1 MNRLITPHLLDFL
14 ILLALVVGLS
24 GRARGD
30 DQAPIRSRTSFDA
43 DWRFQKGD
51 PAGVGDSLSYAR
63 IKDAVIASSAAFLSG
78 SASIPTPR
86 QIGTD
91 VPYVQSDFD
100 DSGWRKLDVP
110 HDWGIEGAFDQKLP
124 GATGKLPWAGVGWYR
139 KHFETL
145 PSIAGSGRRIYIDF
159 DGAMA
164 YATVWCNG
172 RFVGGWP
179 YGYASFR
186 LDLTP
191 YLAPDGK
198 NVLAVRLDNPPD
210 SSRWY
215 PGSGIYRHVWL
226 VETSSLHVAHWGTQ
240 MTTPEVNAQSATLKL
255 TTILENNGGQRDAEV
270 KTEIFACG
278 SDGHATGAPVASMPA
293 VQVTVPAGLQKSVET
308 SAAVSSPSLWDLDH
322 PNRYAAVTTVLVNGQ
337 PVDRYETV
345 FGIRTSQFSA
355 DNGFLL
361 NGKRVQIHGV
371 CGHHDLGALGTALN
385 LQALERQ
392 FTLLKEAGCNAF
404 RTSHNPPAPE
414 FLELCDRM
422 GILVMD
428 ESFDCWETGKTRN
441 DYHLLFDDWAEK
453 DIRALVR
460 RDRNHPSVILWS
472 IGNEIPDQGKPKG
485 PALAAKL
492 TGLVHQED
500 ATRPTTSACNSIASG
515 YNAFRQG
522 VDVFG
527 YNYKP
532 EEYPK
537 FHAANPTQ
545 PLIGSETS
553 SGYNSRGEYFFP
565 VTEDRRGGQ
574 ANFQVSS
581 YDFSY
586 DNWATGT
593 EREFRG
599 EDKAPYV
606 AGEFVWTGFDYLG
619 EPTPF
624 DDRYKGAP
632 RGTVPSRSSY
642 FGIFDLAGFPKDRFY
657 LYQSH
662 WRPDLP
668 MAHILP
674 HWTWPGREGQVTP
687 VHVYTSGDE
696 AELFLNGISLGR
708 KRKAP
713 GEYRI
718 RWDDVKYEPGELKV
732 IAYKNGVQ
740 WAEDSETTAGPA
752 AKIILREEPVMPGGG
767 GLIYVDATITD
778 NKGNPAPQAAS
789 PLHFSVTGPA
799 QLVATDNGDA
809 TNHTA
814 FQSPDRHAYNGKC
827 LAILKASPSGT
838 GSIAVRA
845 DSDGLQS
852 STLPLPQPG
861 I

>member
-308 SAAVSSPSLWDLDH
+308 SATVSSPSLWDLDH

-619 EPTPF
+619 EPTPY
-624 DDRYKGAP
+624 DR
-632 RGTVPSRSSY
+632 VSRSSY
-642 FGIFDLAGFPKDRFY
+642 FGIVDLDGFKKDRFY
-657 LYQSH
+657 LYQAH
-662 WRPDLP
+662 WRPDFP

-674 HWTWPGREGQVTP
+674 HWNWPERVGQMTP

-696 AELFLNGISLGR
+696 AELFLNGQSQGR
-708 KRKAP
+708 KKKAEL
-713 GEYRI
+713 EYRI
-718 RWDDVKYEPGELKV
+718 RWDDVVYQPGTLKV
-732 IAYKNGVQ
+732 VAYKNGKK
-740 WAEDSETTAGPA
+740 WATDEVKTTGAAAELTLQPDR
-752 AKIILREEPVMPGGG
+752 AKITADGKDLSFVTVTVADKAGLLVPRSKNHIKFDIEGPGEIVAVDDADPTNLEPMQAKEHDAFNGLALVIVRANQPGKITLTAHAE
-767 GLIYVDATITD
+767 GLKDATTRI
-778 NKGNPAPQAAS
+778 AA
-789 PLHFSVTGPA
+789 
-799 QLVATDNGDA
+799 Q
-809 TNHTA
+809 
-814 FQSPDRHAYNGKC
+814 
-827 LAILKASPSGT
+827 
-838 GSIAVRA
+838 
-845 DSDGLQS
+845 
-852 STLPLPQPG
+852 
-861 I
+861 